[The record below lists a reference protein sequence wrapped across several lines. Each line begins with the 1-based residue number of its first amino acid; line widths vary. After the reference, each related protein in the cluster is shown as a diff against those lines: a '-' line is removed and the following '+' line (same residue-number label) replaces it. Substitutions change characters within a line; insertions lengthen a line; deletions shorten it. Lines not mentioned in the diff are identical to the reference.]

1 MHARAPPE
9 AEGPVMAKSKVR
21 RVDYAPDEY
30 IAGVGGV
37 LRADEQGVYWM
48 VCTLIMSEGHAIEYD
63 ARRLAALCVLR
74 PTDVRK
80 IIDRLVQRGKLTL
93 QTDGK
98 LTQNRAQ
105 SEVEKSLNRIQ
116 TAAENGSKGG
126 RPSEKSKQNQQ
137 MEKPNGLSGE
147 KTNKQQTTSNDQQ
160 EEETIVS
167 FDQSPRAKRMA
178 ELDLE
183 FSEKFWPAY
192 PRKVSKGAA
201 EKAYRAA
208 RKIATLDE
216 IISGVNRY
224 AKKRAGK
231 EKEYTSYPATWL
243 NAKGWTDDPE
253 DSRDRQANGEPSRAF
268 LFGRG

>member
-1 MHARAPPE
+1 
-9 AEGPVMAKSKVR
+9 MAKTKVR

-48 VCTLIMSEGHAIEYD
+48 VCSLIMSEGHAIEYD
-63 ARRLAALCVLR
+63 TRRLAALCVLR
-74 PTDVRK
+74 PTDAKK

-93 QTDGK
+93 QSDGK

-126 RPSEKSKQNQQ
+126 RPSEKSKQNQK
-137 MEKPNGLSGE
+137 MTKPNGFSDAE
-147 KTNKQQTTSNDQQ
+147 TNKQQTTSNYQQ

-178 ELDLE
+178 EIDLE
-183 FSEKFWPAY
+183 FSEQFWPAY
-192 PRKVSKGAA
+192 PRKVSKGQA
-201 EKAYRAA
+201 EKAYRTA
-208 RKIATLDE
+208 RKETSLEVILAAAT
-216 IISGVNRY
+216 RY
-224 AKKRAGK
+224 ANERAGK
-231 EKEYTSYPATWL
+231 DTQYTKHPSAWL
-243 NAKGWTDDPE
+243 NAKGWLDVPHGT
-253 DSRDRQANGEPSRAF
+253 RDRKPNGDPTHSF